1 MTETNLNLVLTNAL
15 CCSSK
20 LAVQVADLYA
30 MGNKCADAEFRK
42 LKILIDRIESL
53 SCYDFTY
60 NKNSEFS
67 FTLNSGLNFIFNS
80 LGSTFFEGQITLTVN
95 DITYIVP
102 IVSTDTC
109 KQMII
114 NKLIELQVLKEY
126 YEIGELT
133 KVFILDCSVIN
144 FNFQVIFSE

>member
-53 SCYDFTY
+53 SCYNVTVD
-60 NKNSEFS
+60 NNAEFS
-67 FTLNSGLNFIFNS
+67 FTLNPVLNNIFNA
-80 LGSTFFEGQITLTVN
+80 LGSTFYDGTITLVVN
-95 DITYIVP
+95 ENIYNIP
-102 IVSTDTC
+102 IVSSDTC

-126 YEIGELT
+126 YEIGEFT
-133 KVFILDCSVIN
+133 KVFMLDCSVIN
-144 FNFQVIFSE
+144 FNFLVVFTE

>member
-20 LAVQVADLYA
+20 LAVEVADLYA
-30 MGNKCADAEFRK
+30 MNNKCADSEFAK
-42 LKILIDRIESL
+42 LKLLIDRIEAL
-53 SCYDFTY
+53 KCYNFTV

-80 LGSTFFEGQITLTVN
+80 LGSTFYDGTITLVVN
-95 DITYIVP
+95 DIIYNVP
-102 IVSTDTC
+102 IVPTDTC

-114 NKLIELQVLKEY
+114 NQLIDLQVLKEY
-126 YEIGELT
+126 YEKGELT
-133 KVFILDCSVIN
+133 KVFVLDCSVIN
-144 FNFQVIFSE
+144 FTFQVIFTE

>member
-15 CCSSK
+15 KCSSE
-20 LAVQVADLYA
+20 LAVKVADLYA

-53 SCYDFTY
+53 SCYNVTID
-60 NKNSEFS
+60 NNSEFS
-67 FTLNSGLNFIFNS
+67 FTLNSGQNFVFS
-80 LGSTFFEGQITLTVN
+80 GLGPISGTITLVVN
-95 DITYIVP
+95 EIIYYILVGP
-102 IVSTDTC
+102 SDTC
-109 KQMII
+109 KQLII

-133 KVFILDCSVIN
+133 KVFMLDCSVIN
-144 FNFQVIFSE
+144 FNFQVVFTE